1 MAAAKD
7 AHGSLMVVG
16 SACTFRPDL
25 DGMEATF
32 GTVPDDYEGD
42 PCTVRGLPSPTVAL
56 VKFEDDESIYRV
68 HTGALLVTDATK
80 PARPVSKKKEQP
92 DEDEK
97 QD

>member
-1 MAAAKD
+1 MAAKD

-16 SACTFRPDL
+16 SACTYRPDL

-42 PCTVRGLPSPTVAL
+42 PCTVRGLPSVTVAL

-68 HTGALLVTDATK
+68 HTGALLVSATAAQPK
-80 PARPVSKKKEQP
+80 PAPKKKDKT
-92 DEDEK
+92 DEDDKE
-97 QD
+97 D